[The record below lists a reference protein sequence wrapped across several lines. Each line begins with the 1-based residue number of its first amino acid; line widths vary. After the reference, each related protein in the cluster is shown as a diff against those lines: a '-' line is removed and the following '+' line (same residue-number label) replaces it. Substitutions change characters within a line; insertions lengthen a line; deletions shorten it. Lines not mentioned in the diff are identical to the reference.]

1 VTHVLSLL
9 LGVSAL
15 LALVTDGSALPGAAA
30 VTTTL
35 ALTLLATVLARVV
48 PVVPQVRLVGPS
60 SGVPARE
67 ERCRRGVFRR
77 QVSPNAPGR
86 IRPRAPQAG

>member
-1 VTHVLSLL
+1 VTRVLVLL
-9 LGVSAL
+9 LGLGAL
-15 LALVTDGSALPGAAA
+15 LVLVSDGGSLPGAAA

-35 ALTLLATVLARVV
+35 ALTLLATVLARVA
-48 PVVPQVRLVGPS
+48 PVVPQVVTAGPS
-60 SGVPARE
+60 SDTPARE

-77 QVSPNAPGR
+77 QTSPDAPGR

>member
-1 VTHVLSLL
+1 MTHALALL

-15 LALVTDGSALPGAAA
+15 FVLLTDGGALPGAAA
-30 VTTTL
+30 VTSTL
-35 ALTLLATVLARVV
+35 ALTLLATVLARMA
-48 PVVPQVRLVGPS
+48 PVVPQVATAGPS
-60 SGVPARE
+60 SDTPARE

-86 IRPRAPQAG
+86 IRPRAPQAR

>member
-1 VTHVLSLL
+1 MTHALTLL
-9 LGVSAL
+9 LALGAL
-15 LALVTDGSALPGAAA
+15 LALVTDGGALPGAAA
-30 VTTTL
+30 VTSTL
-35 ALTLLATVLARVV
+35 ALTLLATVLARVA
-48 PVVPQVRLVGPS
+48 PVVPQVATLGPP
-60 SGVPARE
+60 SGTPARQ